1 MLLKLLQ
8 KIKMF
13 PDVDFGCV
21 CTIWNFAIS
30 FGTILLLDNMIT
42 SKANP
47 QTYITVF
54 AWSMYFHFMHNLA
67 QKNYMIL
74 SSI

>member
-1 MLLKLLQ
+1 
-8 KIKMF
+8 MF

-21 CTIWNFAIS
+21 CTIWNFA
-30 FGTILLLDNMIT
+30 ILLLDNMIT

-54 AWSMYFHFMHNLA
+54 ACFMYFHFMHNLA